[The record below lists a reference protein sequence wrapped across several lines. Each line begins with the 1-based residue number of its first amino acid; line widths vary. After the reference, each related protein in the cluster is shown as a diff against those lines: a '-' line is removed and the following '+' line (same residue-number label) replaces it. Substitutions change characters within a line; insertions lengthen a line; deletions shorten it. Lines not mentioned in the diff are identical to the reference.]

1 MARLIASEAFNPMV
15 PVVGTRIIGAALL
28 LVLPGWAG
36 MALAQTAQ
44 PPQSQQETPQADET
58 TQIRCL
64 LPAEIERFGT
74 QLTIVGAR
82 QVIETSRAE
91 CAERSGEVVEEDASG
106 REAEPSA
113 QP

>member
-1 MARLIASEAFNPMV
+1 MARLIGSKALKPAV
-15 PVVGTRIIGAALL
+15 PVVGTRVIGAALL
-28 LVLPGWAG
+28 SVLLGSAG

-44 PPQSQQETPQADET
+44 PPQPQQET

-64 LPAEIERFGT
+64 LPAEIERYGT

-91 CAERSGEVVEEDASG
+91 CAERSGEVVDEGASP

-113 QP
+113 QPQGAIR